1 MFSGKI
7 KLPTDLFCSVFFVAN
22 LRNEEYN
29 IIKHTK
35 RVIIIINNND
45 LKVIERLMQ
54 NARATWA
61 ELGALIGLSAPA
73 AADRVRKLEDGGII
87 RSYSAV
93 VDPEAIGLGLTAFIS
108 VTLSSSTYKTA
119 FIEKVGSLPEVQECH
134 HVAGEDD
141 YILKV
146 RCTGT
151 RHLERLISDQI
162 KSTPEVKTKTTI
174 VLSTVKETVVLP
186 VFAER

>member
-1 MFSGKI
+1 M
-7 KLPTDLFCSVFFVAN
+7 
-22 LRNEEYN
+22 
-29 IIKHTK
+29 
-35 RVIIIINNND
+35 INTND
-45 LKVIERLMQ
+45 LKIIERLMQ

-87 RSYSAV
+87 KGYSAV
-93 VDPEAIGLGLTAFIS
+93 IDPETIGLGLTAFIS
-108 VTLSSSTYKTA
+108 VSLLDSAYKTG
-119 FIEKVGSLPEVQECH
+119 FIEKIGALPEVQECH

-151 RHLERLISDQI
+151 RHLEKLISDQL
-162 KSTPEVKTKTTI
+162 KSVPAVKTKTTI
-174 VLSTVKETVVLP
+174 VLSTVKETVELP
-186 VFAER
+186 VFAERQA